1 MIVGLT
7 IASLPARAEGGEGEE
22 DGEEEEVLSFFD
34 ADADAAD
41 ADAADADADA
51 AVAAVIFAAASA
63 VAHFT
68 LFFLLRRPF
77 PSPLPPFGVLAFLRA
92 PVLDKKEKKG
102 GQEACVSRLGKEKD
116 EIKKG

>member
-41 ADAADADADA
+41 DDAADADADA
-51 AVAAVIFAAASA
+51 AGALPSCQSA
-63 VAHFT
+63 TSFSQQ
-68 LFFLLRRPF
+68 FFE
-77 PSPLPPFGVLAFLRA
+77 SV
-92 PVLDKKEKKG
+92 
-102 GQEACVSRLGKEKD
+102 
-116 EIKKG
+116 